1 MDILTL
7 KSDNEI
13 YQGQVNNNIKTGYG
27 KLWNNEYSYYGNFN
41 NDKFD
46 GKGLL
51 EYNNDKLFKKY
62 DGAKIIFWDPEIN
75 FGVS

>member
-27 KLWNNEYSYYGNFN
+27 KLWNNEYSYYGNFKN
-41 NDKFD
+41 NKFE
-46 GKGLL
+46 GYGIL
-51 EYNNDKLFKKY
+51 EYYKNDLFKEYKGEFKEGKK
-62 DGAKIIFWDPEIN
+62 DGHFK
-75 FGVS
+75 

>member
-27 KLWNNEYSYYGNFN
+27 KLCNNEYSYYGNF
-41 NDKFD
+41 
-46 GKGLL
+46 
-51 EYNNDKLFKKY
+51 
-62 DGAKIIFWDPEIN
+62 KIINLKDMEF
-75 FGVS
+75 